1 MTIRMTAT
9 RSALLAAF
17 LSASLVLPGCYKAE
31 AEKEKTRAN
40 TAEEKLKGLEA
51 ELSKAKSDI
60 QAAAMR
66 AQQAE
71 AQFRTISSGA
81 TLVTMVDG
89 QPIGT
94 DTIRFNGSS
103 FVRHGER
110 RRSNGSVQFDNGRLA
125 DGAFTMNRDNG
136 KKWFEGAVRMS
147 RPEGEWIWYDRAD
160 KVQARTSRWTRL
172 DDRQVEIRWPDLV
185 RKVEHYIKKRRELW
199 DFEGV
204 RIHLDSVAGLGNF
217 LEFEGVV
224 DSSGDPTRVRG
235 TVEHLIGQFRP
246 VLGEPVSGS
255 YADM

>member
-1 MTIRMTAT
+1 VKNIE
-9 RSALLAAF
+9 
-17 LSASLVLPGCYKAE
+17 YKAE
-31 AEKEKTRAN
+31 LLNLETARGIARAIGAREVAFLEQTDEYFPVAEGR
-40 TAEEKLKGLEA
+40 LK
-51 ELSKAKSDI
+51 
-60 QAAAMR
+60 R
-66 AQQAE
+66 
-71 AQFRTISSGA
+71 RTERNA
-81 TLVTMVDG
+81 T
-89 QPIGT
+89 QGT
-94 DTIRFNGSS
+94 
-103 FVRHGER
+103 ER
-110 RRSNGSVQFDNGRLA
+110 R
-125 DGAFTMNRDNG
+125 
-136 KKWFEGAVRMS
+136 
-147 RPEGEWIWYDRAD
+147 EWIWYDRAD

-172 DDRQVEIRWPDLV
+172 DDRQVEVRWPNLV